1 MKTKIFSTDKN
12 SIKKAASIIRKG
24 GLVAFPTETVYGL
37 GANALDPKAVAKIF
51 EAKKRPY
58 FDPLIVHIA
67 DKSLVRKLSRRFNK
81 RAEILIKKFWPG
93 PLTLIFPKSEIVPDI
108 VTAGLA
114 TVAVRMPAHQIA
126 LDLIKEA
133 GVPIAA
139 PSANLFG
146 RLSPTEAAH
155 VFNQLKN
162 RIEAIIDGG
171 KCPIGVE
178 STVVDVFSKTPR
190 ILRPGGLPIEAI
202 KKALKGIKLDL
213 KMHSKKIYSPGQL
226 KSHYQPLTPLKII
239 RKKEFKPPPNIKA
252 GLLAFKKP
260 KNKKFYY
267 HIEVLS
273 SSGKLQEAAA
283 NFFSALNRLDK
294 IGLDVIYA
302 EKIPKKGLGIAIM
315 DRLYKAESLS

>member
-1 MKTKIFSTDKN
+1 MKTKILFSDKK
-12 SIKKAASIIRKG
+12 SIKKAALIIKKG

-37 GANALDPKAVAKIF
+37 GANALNPEAVAKVF
-51 EAKKRPY
+51 EAKKRPH

-67 DKSLVRKLSRRFNK
+67 DKKFVKKLCRRVNK
-81 RAEILIKKFWPG
+81 KAEILIAKFWPG

-108 VTAGLA
+108 VTAGLK

-146 RLSPTEAAH
+146 KLSPTEASH
-155 VFNQLKN
+155 VFKQLKDK
-162 RIEAIIDGG
+162 IEAIIDGG
-171 KCPIGVE
+171 KCPIGIE
-178 STVVDVFSKTPR
+178 STVVDVFSRTPKV
-190 ILRPGGLPIEAI
+190 LRPGGLPIEEI
-202 KKALKGIKLDL
+202 KKALGGIKLEV
-213 KMHSKKIYSPGQL
+213 KTRSRKIYSPGQL

-239 RKKEFKPPPNIKA
+239 RKKKFKPPLNIKA

-260 KNKKFYY
+260 KNKKFYH

-273 SSGKLQEAAA
+273 PSGNLREAAA
-283 NFFSALNRLDK
+283 NFFSALHRLDK
-294 IGLDVIYA
+294 AHLDVIYA
-302 EKIPKKGLGIAIM
+302 EKIPEKGLGVAIM